1 MSFAAALGRH
11 YQKNQTPVF
20 DVVNELPTVI
30 IPKGWK
36 LSEKFTT
43 DKEHVISVK
52 TLLTS
57 GDGNT
62 KLKKNK
68 RGFLSAHDEA
78 LDAIQIETVGLPLA
92 PHNLS
97 GFNTCGSSTVAC
109 RKGCLDGCGR
119 RNVWEPM
126 HLYKIAKTVWLF
138 SDPLWFLQRLDAEL
152 KAKQRQIAKR
162 DGFWKLA
169 ARLNVFS
176 DVRWEDYLYNVTHY
190 SGYGI
195 AKSNIFDANPDCMFY
210 DYTKHNHR
218 SGWIK
223 PNYYLTFSRSDK
235 NQKVA
240 LRHLENGYNVAVVF
254 ASKRG
259 KQYTRVPKT
268 WMGYECFNANESDLR
283 FTDPVGRKRGKVA
296 ALDLRAPTTKAY
308 QKALETGFPVLQP

>member
-1 MSFAAALGRH
+1 
-11 YQKNQTPVF
+11 
-20 DVVNELPTVI
+20 
-30 IPKGWK
+30 
-36 LSEKFTT
+36 
-43 DKEHVISVK
+43 
-52 TLLTS
+52 
-57 GDGNT
+57 
-62 KLKKNK
+62 
-68 RGFLSAHDEA
+68 
-78 LDAIQIETVGLPLA
+78 
-92 PHNLS
+92 
-97 GFNTCGSSTVAC
+97 
-109 RKGCLDGCGR
+109 
-119 RNVWEPM
+119 M

-308 QKALETGFPVLQP
+308 QEALETGFAVLQA